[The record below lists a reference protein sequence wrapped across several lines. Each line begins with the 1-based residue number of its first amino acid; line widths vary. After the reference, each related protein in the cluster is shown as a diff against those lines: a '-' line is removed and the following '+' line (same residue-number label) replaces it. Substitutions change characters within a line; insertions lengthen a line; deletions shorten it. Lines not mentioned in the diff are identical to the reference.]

1 MFAIGDS
8 LREARARRGLS
19 SAEVQKGIRIR
30 ERYLT
35 ALEEERWELLPGEAY
50 TKGFLRTYAEFLG
63 LDGNLYIE
71 EYNAQIADHDEPL
84 VPQTLAP
91 VHMQRRGVMRTLLA
105 IFVVAAAV
113 AGLAAWGFGGSTQK
127 AAKSG
132 AAALQVQDAAAATE
146 APFTARALPHAQP
159 LPVSV
164 ARPLARSTSITAAR
178 GRCWVTV
185 RTGGPRGAVLFRG
198 ILEQGTTLRYTLATR
213 LWVRMGRPRTLD
225 IALGT
230 RLVRG
235 LPPEPANVLLTP
247 AGPQAA

>member
-19 SAEVQKGIRIR
+19 SADVQKGIRIR

-71 EYNAQIADHDEPL
+71 EYNARIAATEEPL

-91 VHMQRRGVMRTLLA
+91 AYRPRRGVVRALLG
-105 IFVVAAAV
+105 IFVVTAVLAGVAAF
-113 AGLAAWGFGGSTQK
+113 GFGGSTQN

-132 AAALQVQDAAAATE
+132 AVALQVQDAAAATE
-146 APFTARALPHAQP
+146 APFKARALPHAQP
-159 LPVSV
+159 LPVS
-164 ARPLARSTSITAAR
+164 AAGPLATSTSITAAR
-178 GRCWVTV
+178 GRCWVSV
-185 RTGGPRGAVLFRG
+185 RTGGPQGAVLFRG
-198 ILEQGTTLRYTLATR
+198 ILQKGTTLRYTLAHR

-230 RLVRG
+230 RLVKG
-235 LPPEPANVLLTP
+235 LPRLPANVLLTP